1 MPDYNRAEKVRI
13 IESENNSEEI
23 YIIKD
28 VKKVRKGGVLYLLK
42 PLEDD
47 SVLRICYE
55 NNESLLERV
64 S

>member
-1 MPDYNRAEKVRI
+1 VPNFDRTEKVRI
-13 IESENNSEEI
+13 IESKRYSEEI

-42 PLEDD
+42 SLEND